1 MLRTFG
7 RGPEGPRDIGGDHEA
22 TACPAGN
29 RSDGGLAPRSHSY
42 RIGQPK
48 AEAGPTV
55 FVGELTHEQ
64 LKQLSDLGLDRSD
77 LQARPGASKGTTSV
91 EVVLSRRQAAKLNGL
106 GLKLEEK
113 KVGGDTVS
121 ARLNSKS
128 ASGYTVFRSYSEDGG
143 IRDELVAL
151 ARQYP
156 KLTKLVPIGQTVQ
169 GQNILAMKVKNAA
182 QIQDGSRPAV
192 LYSSTQHAREWITT
206 EMNRRLLHYYLE
218 RYATDAA
225 IQRVVDK
232 TELWFVLVANPDGY
246 DYTFTDGN
254 RLWRKNLRDND
265 GDGVITGLDGVDP
278 NRNFPYRWGYD
289 NEGSSPSFGSETYRG
304 TAPASEPETR
314 ALDGLMRRV
323 RFALQINYHSAAELL
338 LYGVGWQV
346 ATPTPDD
353 LLYETLAGDD
363 ANPAVPG
370 YDPDISAELY
380 TTNGETTEHAH
391 NRYGT
396 LAFTPEMSTCET
408 ASDVDPDDA
417 FEQEDCE
424 SVFNFPDSEA
434 LIQAEFEKNIPFAVA
449 VARSAKDPDDP
460 ESVVGR
466 TAPDFQVDSFDV
478 SYGDPQTVA
487 VTARRD
493 LRDLAMLYSINGQPA
508 SRVEVREWR
517 GGERYGDEGDRYY
530 AEFRGVVRGAKP
542 GDSVKVWFT
551 GDRPGKGKRTSESFT
566 YRLSEDTQHTVL
578 VLANEDYEGVNPDYP
593 PSVTAPKYE
602 DTYVAALEAEGL
614 NASVW
619 DVSRQGVPH
628 HLGVLGH
635 FKGVV
640 WYLGDNRLTQD
651 PEDELTQIGQPAG
664 ARRRGRRAAAVPN
677 PVRARLPQRAAA
689 ILSTRAR
696 RRATSGMLGST
707 IGGIYYGL
715 DGSPSSDCVVTQ
727 DLFSDCLLLADDF
740 YQYYLGAFS
749 RSTATS
755 PQEFR
760 GVGALSGAAA
770 TFGGPAVDDNPLNE
784 AGTFTVTSDLLP
796 ADQFPQFA
804 SKAAGEYRPSG
815 GPFDPVEGSWYVA
828 GAHVNDAYMRLAR
841 TIDLTNVTAGQTP
854 ELQAKLSFDTE
865 PGYDNVIVEAHP
877 VGSEDWTTLPE
888 TGGLTSTEVPTECEV
903 GFLLEEHP
911 FLLHYLTPGGDA
923 CTATGTTGQWNAMTA
938 NSDGWQQ
945 ATFDLSAYA
954 GQQAEVSISY
964 VTDPASGGVG
974 AFIDD
979 TQVLVGGVARDQ
991 RRLRNRFGAW
1001 SVIGPPAGSPP
1012 AGGDF
1017 RRAPGLFFSAVTIED
1032 SVLFGFG
1039 VEQIESPTE
1048 RAAVLGKAMG
1058 HLLPSTG

>member
-1 MLRTFG
+1 
-7 RGPEGPRDIGGDHEA
+7 
-22 TACPAGN
+22 
-29 RSDGGLAPRSHSY
+29 
-42 RIGQPK
+42 
-48 AEAGPTV
+48 
-55 FVGELTHEQ
+55 
-64 LKQLSDLGLDRSD
+64 
-77 LQARPGASKGTTSV
+77 
-91 EVVLSRRQAAKLNGL
+91 
-106 GLKLEEK
+106 
-113 KVGGDTVS
+113 
-121 ARLNSKS
+121 
-128 ASGYTVFRSYSEDGG
+128 
-143 IRDELVAL
+143 
-151 ARQYP
+151 
-156 KLTKLVPIGQTVQ
+156 
-169 GQNILAMKVKNAA
+169 
-182 QIQDGSRPAV
+182 
-192 LYSSTQHAREWITT
+192 
-206 EMNRRLLHYYLE
+206 MNRRLLHYYLE

-232 TELWFVLVANPDGY
+232 SELWFVLVANPDGY
-246 DYTFTDGN
+246 DYTFTEGN

-304 TAPASEPETR
+304 TAPASEPETL
-314 ALDGLMRRV
+314 ALDGLMRRIG
-323 RFALQINYHSAAELL
+323 FAFQINYHSAAELL

-363 ANPAVPG
+363 VNPAVPG

-396 LAFTPEMSTCET
+396 LAFTPEMSTCQT
-408 ASDVDPDDA
+408 ASDVDPNDA
-417 FEQEDCE
+417 FVADDCE

-449 VARSAKDPDDP
+449 VARSANNPDDP
-460 ESVVGR
+460 VSVVGR
-466 TAPDFQVDSFDV
+466 TAPDFQVDSFDL
-478 SYGDPQTVA
+478 SYGNPQTVA

-493 LRDLAMLYSINGQPA
+493 LRDLAMLYSINAQPA
-508 SRVEVREWR
+508 SRVAASEWH

-551 GDRPGKGKRTSESFT
+551 GDRPGKGPRTSESFT
-566 YRLSEDTQHTVL
+566 YRLAEDTQNTVL

-593 PSVTAPKYE
+593 SSVTAPKYA
-602 DTYVAALEAEGL
+602 DTYVAALNAQGL

-635 FKGVV
+635 FKAVV

-651 PEDELTQIGQPAG
+651 PEDEFTQFFGAEVDNIAVAERQQYLTLSVRDYLNEQGKLLHTGETAG
-664 ARRRGRRAAAVPN
+664 YFGR
-677 PVRARLPQRAAA
+677 
-689 ILSTRAR
+689 
-696 RRATSGMLGST
+696 LGSA

-715 DGSPSSDCVVTQ
+715 DGSPTSECVVTG
-727 DLFSDCLLLADDF
+727 DPFSDCLLLADDF
-740 YQYYLGAFS
+740 YQYYLGAYS
-749 RSTATS
+749 RSTASS

-760 GVGALSGAAA
+760 GVGDLSGTAAA
-770 TFGGPAVDDNPLNE
+770 FGGPAVADNPLDE
-784 AGTFTVTSDLLP
+784 AGKFAVTSDVLP
-796 ADQFPQFA
+796 VDQFPQFA
-804 SKAAGEYRPSG
+804 SKAAGEYRPAG
-815 GPFDPVEGSWYVA
+815 GPFDPVEGSSYVA
-828 GAHVNDAYMRLAR
+828 GVHANDAYMRLAR
-841 TIDLTNVTAGQTP
+841 TIDLTGVTAAQTP
-854 ELQAKLSFDTE
+854 QLQAKLSFDTE

-877 VGSEDWTTLPE
+877 VGSDDWTTLPE
-888 TGGLTSTEVPTECEV
+888 AGGLTSTEVPTECEA

-911 FLLHYLTPGGDA
+911 FLLHYLTPGDP
-923 CTATGTTGQWNAMTA
+923 CTATGTTGQWNAMTG

-954 GQQAEVSISY
+954 GQQVEVSISY

-991 RRLRNRFGAW
+991 EGFETGLGAW
-1001 SVIGPPAGSPP
+1001 SLIGPPAGSPP

-1017 RRAPGLFFSAVTIED
+1017 RRAPGLFFSAVTTED
-1032 SVLFGFG
+1032 AVLFGFG
-1039 VEQIESPTE
+1039 VEQIESPAE
-1048 RAAVLGKAMG
+1048 RAAVLGKAME

>member
-1 MLRTFG
+1 MKRRFVLLA
-7 RGPEGPRDIGGDHEA
+7 IGAMVASLLVA
-22 TACPAGN
+22 TPTASAK
-29 RSDGGLAPRSHSY
+29 
-42 RIGQPK
+42 PK
-48 AEAGPTV
+48 PEAGPTV

-64 LKQLSDLGLDRSD
+64 LKQLTDVGLDRSD
-77 LQARPGASKGTTSV
+77 LQARQGASKDTTSV

-121 ARLNSKS
+121 QRLNSQS

-143 IRDELVAL
+143 IRDELIAL
-151 ARQYP
+151 AQQYP
-156 KLTKLVPIGQTVQ
+156 KLTKLVPIGKTVQ
-169 GQNILAMKVKNAA
+169 GQNILAMKVTKNAA

-246 DYTFTDGN
+246 DYTFTEGN
-254 RLWRKNLRDND
+254 RLWRKTLRDND

-314 ALDGLMRRV
+314 ALDGLMRRIG
-323 RFALQINYHSAAELL
+323 FAFQINYHSAAELL

-363 ANPAVPG
+363 VNPAVAG

-396 LAFTPEMSTCET
+396 LGFTPEMSTCET
-408 ASDVDPDDA
+408 ASAADPDDA
-417 FEQEDCE
+417 FDPDDCE

-449 VARSAKDPDDP
+449 VARSANDPDDP
-460 ESVVGR
+460 VSVVGR

-508 SRVEVREWR
+508 SRVAVREWP

-566 YRLSEDTQHTVL
+566 YRLAEDTQHTVL

-593 PSVTAPKYE
+593 SSVTAPKYA
-602 DTYVAALEAEGL
+602 DAYVAALKAQGL

-619 DVSRQGVPH
+619 DVSSQGVPH

-635 FKGVV
+635 FKAVV

-651 PEDELTQIGQPAG
+651 PEDELTQIGSRQFPD
-664 ARRRGRRAAAVPN
+664 AAVAERQQYLTLS
-677 PVRARLPQRAAA
+677 VRDYLNENGK
-689 ILSTRAR
+689 LVH
-696 RRATSGMLGST
+696 SGETAGYFGVLGST

-715 DGSPSSDCVVTQ
+715 DGSPSADCVVTQ

-740 YQYYLGAFS
+740 YQYYLGANS

-760 GVGALSGAAA
+760 GVADLSGAAG
-770 TFGGPAVDDNPLNE
+770 TFGGPAVADNPLDE
-784 AGTFTVTSDLLP
+784 AGKFTVTSDFLP

-841 TIDLTNVTAGQTP
+841 TIDLTDVTAAQTP
-854 ELQAKLSFDTE
+854 QLQAKLSFDTE

-877 VGSEDWTTLPE
+877 VGSDDWTTLPE
-888 TGGLTSTEVPTECEV
+888 AGGLTSTEVPTECEA

-911 FLLHYLTPGGDA
+911 FLLHYLTPGDA
-923 CTATGTTGQWNAMTA
+923 CTATGTSGQWNAMTG

-945 ATFDLSAYA
+945 ATFDLSAYV
-954 GQQAEVSISY
+954 GQQVEVSISY
-964 VTDPASGGVG
+964 VTDPATGGVG

-991 RRLRNRFGAW
+991 EGFETGLGAW

-1017 RRAPGLFFSAVTIED
+1017 RRAPGLFFSAVTTED

-1048 RAAVLGKAMG
+1048 RAAVLGKAME

>member
-1 MLRTFG
+1 MKRRFVLLA
-7 RGPEGPRDIGGDHEA
+7 IGAMVASLLVA
-22 TACPAGN
+22 TPTASAK
-29 RSDGGLAPRSHSY
+29 
-42 RIGQPK
+42 PK
-48 AEAGPTV
+48 PEAGPTV
-55 FVGELTHEQ
+55 FVGELTREQ
-64 LKQLSDLGLDRSD
+64 LKELTDLGLDRSD
-77 LQARPGASKGTTSV
+77 LQVRQGASEGTTAV
-91 EVVLSRRQAAKLNGL
+91 EVVLTRRQAAKLTGF

-113 KVGGDTVS
+113 RLGGDTVS
-121 ARLNSKS
+121 KLLSNEA

-143 IRDELVAL
+143 IRDELIEL

-156 KLTKLVPIGQTVQ
+156 TLTKLVSIGKTVQ
-169 GQNILAMKVKNAA
+169 GKDIFAIKVTKDAA
-182 QIQDGSRPAV
+182 QLDDGSRPSV

-206 EMNRRLLHYYLE
+206 EMNRRLLHHYLE
-218 RYATDAA
+218 QYAADAA
-225 IQRVVDK
+225 IQRVVDT
-232 TELWFVLVANPDGY
+232 TELWFVPVANPDGY
-246 DYTFTDGN
+246 DHAFTEGN

-278 NRNFPYRWGYD
+278 NRNFSYRWGYD

-314 ALDGLMRRV
+314 ALDGLMSKIG
-323 RFALQINYHSAAELL
+323 FEFQINYHSAAELL
-338 LYGVGWQV
+338 LYGIGWQV

-363 ANPAVPG
+363 VNPAVAG

-408 ASDVDPDDA
+408 ASAVDRKDA
-417 FEQEDCE
+417 FEPEDCA

-434 LIQAEFEKNIPFAVA
+434 LIQAEFLKNIPFALA
-449 VARSAKDPDDP
+449 VARSAADPDDP
-460 ESVVGR
+460 VSVVGR
-466 TAPDFQVDSFDV
+466 TAPDFQLDSFDV

-493 LRDLAMLYSINGQPA
+493 LRDLEMRYSINGQPA
-508 SRVEVREWR
+508 SRAAVREWR
-517 GGERYGDEGDRYY
+517 GGERYGDEADRYY
-530 AEFRGVVRGAKP
+530 AEFRGVVRGAKQ

-551 GDRPGKGKRTSESFT
+551 GNRPGKGQRTSESFT
-566 YRLSEDTQHTVL
+566 YRLAEDAGNTVL
-578 VLANEDYEGVNPDYP
+578 VLANEDYEGVNPKYP
-593 PSVTAPKYE
+593 PSVSAPKYA
-602 DTYVAALEAEGL
+602 DTYLAALTAQGIK
-614 NASVW
+614 ASVW

-651 PEDELTQIGQPAG
+651 REDELTRIGTQQV
-664 ARRRGRRAAAVPN
+664 RDAAVAERQQFLTLS
-677 PVRARLPQRAAA
+677 VRDYLNENGK
-689 ILSTRAR
+689 LVH
-696 RRATSGMLGST
+696 SGETAGYFGVLGST

-715 DGSPSSDCVVTQ
+715 DGSPSADCVVTQ

-740 YQYYLGAFS
+740 YQYYLGAYS

-760 GVGALSGAAA
+760 GVGDLSGAAG
-770 TFGGPAVDDNPLNE
+770 TFGGSAVDDNPLDE

-804 SKAAGEYRPSG
+804 SEAAGEYRGASG
-815 GPFDPVEGSWYVA
+815 GAFDPVEGSWYV
-828 GAHVNDAYMRLAR
+828 GGVHVNDSYMRLSR
-841 TIDLTNVTAGQTP
+841 TINLTGVTPAQTP
-854 ELQAKLSFDTE
+854 QLQAKLSFDTE
-865 PGYDNVIVEAHP
+865 PGYDNVIVEAHV
-877 VGSEDWTTLPE
+877 VGSEDWTTLSE
-888 TGGLTSTEVPTECEV
+888 TGGLTTTVVPTECEAE
-903 GFLLEEHP
+903 FLLEEHP
-911 FLLHYLTPGGDA
+911 FLLHYLTPGDA
-923 CTATGTTGQWNAMTA
+923 CTATGTTGEWNAMTG
-938 NSDGWQQ
+938 NSGGWQQ

-954 GQQAEVSISY
+954 GEQVEVSISY
-964 VTDPASGGVG
+964 VTDPSVGGVG

-979 TQVLVGGVARDQ
+979 TRVLVDGAARDQ
-991 RRLRNRFGAW
+991 EGFETGLGAW
-1001 SVIGPPAGSPP
+1001 SVPGPPAGSPP

-1017 RRAPGLFFSAVTIED
+1017 QRAQGLLFSAVTTED

-1039 VEQIESPTE
+1039 VEQIESRAE
-1048 RAAVLGKAMG
+1048 RAAVLGKAME
-1058 HLLPSTG
+1058 HLLPSIV